1 MVWSSAYQGYRDIWA
16 IGVIAY
22 FLLCGYTPF
31 DRETTAEEMQA
42 ILAGDY
48 AFEPEEYWQDVSD
61 KARDFIIKCLVVDAD
76 KRMSAEEAL
85 VHPFL
90 LQTPNETEEETD
102 LLPTVKS
109 NLNLRRGQSNNSG
122 LEASYRLIDQ
132 IKNGG
137 GMDGA
142 FSQSPENTRPPQ
154 KTPLTS
160 SSLSRNTSTDETVN
174 INITSRTST
183 AN

>member
-1 MVWSSAYQGYRDIWA
+1 MRYTWIHGARDFSEIWPWKACVSIFGVVQILVFIFILVWSSAYQGYRDIWA

-90 LQTPNETEEETD
+90 FTNT
-102 LLPTVKS
+102 KR
-109 NLNLRRGQSNNSG
+109 NKRR
-122 LEASYRLIDQ
+122 
-132 IKNGG
+132 NG
-137 GMDGA
+137 
-142 FSQSPENTRPPQ
+142 F
-154 KTPLTS
+154 
-160 SSLSRNTSTDETVN
+160 
-174 INITSRTST
+174 I
-183 AN
+183 ANC